1 MITRLEQMEPEVAP
15 QPEQRQGALT
25 FEFAKIFEAGK
36 AELSEVVE
44 ATEENMDS
52 YWAERLARANEERA
66 AKEAQ
71 EKYSSF
77 GGVMLWDAST
87 AYSMYSAALS
97 DVCER
102 LMDVDA
108 QPTTGT
114 TRASRRPCL
123 APTLR
128 QAVRAPRQPRPL

>member
-1 MITRLEQMEPEVAP
+1 MIPRPDNNYCGLDKPSDYNFETWDNWAKTQSANKDVKVFIGAP
-15 QPEQRQGALT
+15 GSSSS
-25 FEFAKIFEAGK
+25 AGSGYVD
-36 AELSEVVE
+36 AS
-44 ATEENMDS
+44 T
-52 YWAERLARANEERA
+52 LAQY

-102 LMDVDA
+102 LIDVDA